1 MQMVKIGIICNSYPT
16 EKNRTNQI
24 FIKNLVDELYKQSV
38 EPDVYYNV
46 IYNYWGSASNRKG
59 VLANLLKYSVFFLG
73 LSRLIFKMRKY
84 DVLNPHGV
92 MLSGYSAILLKR
104 LFHIPVVLHI
114 HGGDL
119 NIYSSSSYLYKNIYD
134 ATVSESDKII
144 VNSNDIKNKLLSLTG
159 VIEDKV
165 TVLSPGVSYDIFYP
179 IDFKK
184 LKSHQNS
191 YNIDPNSIVLFF
203 AGNAI
208 KRKGLD
214 ILLTALSH
222 LQIEQLNK
230 ITLIICSNG
239 PEVEKTRNRLNQIP
253 NLNNS
258 TIFLNKVSQSELNI
272 LYNIAT
278 LFIFPSREE
287 PLGLV
292 GLEALACG
300 TPVIGSNVGGIPEY
314 INNDNGYLFDPNKPK
329 DLSRI
334 IGSLIDN
341 PDIIESLKKNLDNRR
356 SLHDISISANHL
368 KKLFITLSRLNK

>member
-191 YNIDPNSIVLFF
+191 YNIDSNSIVLFF

-314 INNDNGYLFDPNKPK
+314 INSDNGYLFDPNKPK

>member
-1 MQMVKIGIICNSYPT
+1 MVKIGIICNSYPT

-46 IYNYWGSASNRKG
+46 IYNYWGNASNRKG

-191 YNIDPNSIVLFF
+191 YNIDSNSIVLFF

-314 INNDNGYLFDPNKPK
+314 INSDNGYLFDPNKPK

>member
-134 ATVSESDKII
+134 TTVSESDKII

-191 YNIDPNSIVLFF
+191 YNIDSNSIVLFF

-314 INNDNGYLFDPNKPK
+314 INSDNGYLFDPNKPK

>member
-46 IYNYWGSASNRKG
+46 IYNYWGNASNRKG

-119 NIYSSSSYLYKNIYD
+119 NIYNSSSYLYKNIYD

-314 INNDNGYLFDPNKPK
+314 INSDNGYLFDPNKPK

>member
-1 MQMVKIGIICNSYPT
+1 MVKIGIICNSYPT

-24 FIKNLVDELYKQSV
+24 FIKNLVDELYKQSI

-119 NIYSSSSYLYKNIYD
+119 NIYNSSSYLYKNIYD

-314 INNDNGYLFDPNKPK
+314 INSDNGYLFDPNKPK

>member
-46 IYNYWGSASNRKG
+46 IYNYWGNASNRKG

-191 YNIDPNSIVLFF
+191 YNIDSNSIVLFF

-314 INNDNGYLFDPNKPK
+314 INSDNGYLFDPNKPK

>member
-24 FIKNLVDELYKQSV
+24 FIKNLVDEFYKQSV
-38 EPDVYYNV
+38 EPDVYYNI
-46 IYNYWGSASNRKG
+46 IYNYWGSASHRKG
-59 VLANLLKYSVFFLG
+59 VLANLLKYAVFFLG
-73 LSRLIFKMRKY
+73 LFRLIFRISKY

-92 MLSGYSAILLKR
+92 MLSGYSAIILKR
-104 LFHIPVVLHI
+104 LFNIPVVLHI

-159 VIEDKV
+159 VNEDKV

-179 IDFKK
+179 IDVKN
-184 LKSHQNS
+184 LKIHQNS
-191 YNIDPNSIVLFF
+191 YNVNPNSIVLLF

-239 PEVEKTRNRLNQIP
+239 PEMENTRDRLNQIP
-253 NLNNS
+253 NLKNS
-258 TIFLNKVSQSELNI
+258 TIFINKVSQSELNI

-292 GLEALACG
+292 GLEALASG

-314 INNDNGYLFDPNKPK
+314 INSDNGYLFDPNKPK
-329 DLSRI
+329 DLSTI
-334 IGSLIDN
+334 IGSLIDS
-341 PDIIESLKKNLDNRR
+341 PEMIESLKKNLDNKR
-356 SLHDISISANHL
+356 SQHDIRISANHL
-368 KKLFITLSRLNK
+368 KKLFITLSRLE

>member
-46 IYNYWGSASNRKG
+46 IYNYWGNASNRKG

-191 YNIDPNSIVLFF
+191 YNIDPDSIVLFF

-239 PEVEKTRNRLNQIP
+239 PEIEKTRNRLDQIP

-314 INNDNGYLFDPNKPK
+314 INSDNGYLFDPNKPK

>member
-1 MQMVKIGIICNSYPT
+1 MVKIGIICNSYPT

-46 IYNYWGSASNRKG
+46 IYNYWGNASNRKG

-119 NIYSSSSYLYKNIYD
+119 NIYNSSSYLYKNIYD
-134 ATVSESDKII
+134 TTVSESDKII

-314 INNDNGYLFDPNKPK
+314 INSDNGYLFDPNKPK

>member
-1 MQMVKIGIICNSYPT
+1 MVKIGIICNSYPT

-134 ATVSESDKII
+134 TTVSESDKII

-191 YNIDPNSIVLFF
+191 YNINPNSIVLFF

-314 INNDNGYLFDPNKPK
+314 INSDNGYLFDPNKPK

>member
-46 IYNYWGSASNRKG
+46 IYNYWGNASNRKG

-191 YNIDPNSIVLFF
+191 YNVDPNSIVLFF

-239 PEVEKTRNRLNQIP
+239 PEIEKTRNRLNQIP

-314 INNDNGYLFDPNKPK
+314 INSDNGYLFDPNKPK

>member
-119 NIYSSSSYLYKNIYD
+119 NIYNSSSYLYKNIYD

-314 INNDNGYLFDPNKPK
+314 INSDNGYLFDPNKPK

>member
-1 MQMVKIGIICNSYPT
+1 MVKIGIICNSYPT

-46 IYNYWGSASNRKG
+46 IYNYWGNASNRKG

-119 NIYSSSSYLYKNIYD
+119 NIYNSSSYLYKNIYD

-314 INNDNGYLFDPNKPK
+314 INSDNGYLFDPNKPK

>member
-1 MQMVKIGIICNSYPT
+1 
-16 EKNRTNQI
+16 
-24 FIKNLVDELYKQSV
+24 
-38 EPDVYYNV
+38 
-46 IYNYWGSASNRKG
+46 
-59 VLANLLKYSVFFLG
+59 
-73 LSRLIFKMRKY
+73 MRKY

-119 NIYSSSSYLYKNIYD
+119 NIYNSSSYLYKNIYD

-314 INNDNGYLFDPNKPK
+314 INSDNGYLFDPNKPK

-341 PDIIESLKKNLDNRR
+341 PDMIESLKKNLDNRR

>member
-38 EPDVYYNV
+38 EPNVYYNV
-46 IYNYWGSASNRKG
+46 IYNYWGNASNRKG

-119 NIYSSSSYLYKNIYD
+119 NIYNSSSYLYKNIYD

-314 INNDNGYLFDPNKPK
+314 INSDNGYLFDPNKPK

>member
-191 YNIDPNSIVLFF
+191 YNIDPNNIVLFF

-314 INNDNGYLFDPNKPK
+314 INSDNGYLFDPNKPK

>member
-1 MQMVKIGIICNSYPT
+1 MVKIGIICNSYPT

-24 FIKNLVDELYKQSV
+24 FIKNLVDEFHKQSV

-59 VLANLLKYSVFFLG
+59 ILANLLKYAVFFLG
-73 LSRLIFKMRKY
+73 LFRLILRISKY

-104 LFHIPVVLHI
+104 LFHKPVVLHI

-134 ATVSESDKII
+134 ITVSESDKII
-144 VNSNDIKNKLLSLTG
+144 VNSNDIKNKLLNLTG
-159 VIEDKV
+159 VNEDKV

-179 IDFKK
+179 IDAKK
-184 LKSHQNS
+184 LKIHQKS
-191 YNIDPNSIVLFF
+191 YNVDPNSIVLFF

-214 ILLTALSH
+214 ILLTALSQ
-222 LQIEQLNK
+222 LQIKQLNRV
-230 ITLIICSNG
+230 TLIICSNG
-239 PEVEKTRNRLNQIP
+239 PEIEDIRDRLNQIP
-253 NLNNS
+253 NLKNS
-258 TIFLNKVSQSELNI
+258 TIFINKVSQSELNI

-314 INNDNGYLFDPNKPK
+314 ITSNNGYLFDPNKPK
-329 DLSRI
+329 ELSTI
-334 IGSLIDN
+334 IGSLIDS
-341 PDIIESLKKNLDNRR
+341 PGVIESLKKNLDNKR

>member
-191 YNIDPNSIVLFF
+191 YNIDPDSIVLFF

-314 INNDNGYLFDPNKPK
+314 INSDNGYLFDPNKPK

>member
-191 YNIDPNSIVLFF
+191 YNIDPDSIVLFF

-314 INNDNGYLFDPNKPK
+314 INSDNGYLFDPNKPK

-341 PDIIESLKKNLDNRR
+341 PDIIESLKKNLDNRK

>member
-314 INNDNGYLFDPNKPK
+314 INSDNGYLFDPNKPK

>member
-1 MQMVKIGIICNSYPT
+1 MVKIGIICNSYPT

-314 INNDNGYLFDPNKPK
+314 INSDNGYLFDPNKPK

-341 PDIIESLKKNLDNRR
+341 PDMIESLKKNLDNRK

>member
-38 EPDVYYNV
+38 IPDVYYNV
-46 IYNYWGSASNRKG
+46 IYNYWGNASNRKG

-134 ATVSESDKII
+134 TTVSESDKII
-144 VNSNDIKNKLLSLTG
+144 VNSNDIKNKLLDLTG

-191 YNIDPNSIVLFF
+191 YNINPNSIVLFF

-314 INNDNGYLFDPNKPK
+314 INSDNGYLFDPNKPK